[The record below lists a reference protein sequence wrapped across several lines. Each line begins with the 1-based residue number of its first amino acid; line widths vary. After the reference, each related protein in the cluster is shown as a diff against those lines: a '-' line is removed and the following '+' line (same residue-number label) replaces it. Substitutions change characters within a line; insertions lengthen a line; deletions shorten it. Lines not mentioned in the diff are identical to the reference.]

1 VRGAPSVAAGLPAV
15 LSVWKLAPGQ
25 ELYYLEAV
33 AKGVE
38 DYYVGGEAPGRWIA
52 SSNQLLGL
60 DGIVEPDALHH
71 VLAGHDPSTG
81 TQLGQPHKVP
91 GYDLTFR
98 APKSVSVLFGLG
110 DPDTARAVRDAHDEA
125 VRSALDF
132 TERHAVWS
140 RRGHAGKNQIRCEGL
155 IAAAFRHRTSRNGD
169 PHLHSHV
176 LVPNMVRGVDGKW
189 ATIDGRWVYT
199 SAKTIGYLYEAQLRH
214 NLTVSLGVE
223 WGPMKNGIGDIVGI
237 PENVLKAFSTRRA
250 EIEQS
255 MEMRGQHS
263 PRAAMIAALDTRRTK
278 THDVDPVSLR
288 EVWEATAAD
297 LGFGPA
303 DLSTVLGRAVAAPVG
318 EATKRS
324 IEDHLLSP
332 GGLTEHV
339 STFSRN
345 DVLRA
350 WCDSLP
356 GGGPIG
362 DIEALADGLE
372 DRLEAVPLDGIATRG
387 PVIRA
392 ANGRVLSSLP
402 VGRRWSTFDL
412 LNTER
417 EALDLARRL
426 LDGTAAVCE
435 EEDLL
440 AALRG
445 APTLSEEQ
453 RSAVI
458 RMTMSGN
465 GVDILTAPAG
475 AGKTFALAAARE
487 AWERSGYRVSGAAHT
502 GVAADEI
509 TNAADIPST
518 TIARLRIAIDNSEPG
533 GLDNRSVFIID
544 EAGTAGTRDLAAIL
558 DAVDRTGAKVVLV
571 GDPKQLPEITAG
583 GLFAGLIARQPTIE
597 LQDNRRQHEE
607 WEREALKQLRDGDTS
622 LALDAYRKHGRITI
636 GDTAADTKALL
647 VADWW
652 AARTQGDD
660 AIMLAGRRSEVAE
673 LNVHGRLR
681 AELAGQL
688 RGDPL
693 DIGSHQFQIGDAVMT
708 LKNDKRLGVRNGNR
722 GVVVAVG
729 SEARSMRVRM
739 QRGDVDLPARYLDAG
754 HVGHAY
760 AMTVNKA
767 HGLTCDRTMTL
778 GNDQVYRE
786 LAYEA
791 LSRGRLSNHVYM
803 PKSCTLDIE
812 EDGPHAR
819 TASLAEAT
827 ESLDRGIRRR
837 RNKHL
842 ALDELATVPI
852 EAWPTPDLHA
862 EKRRVEQILGAA
874 GPNRQRDLD
883 SLVARRT
890 TAVDDL
896 AEANVEV
903 ESLTGRKRPLRERR
917 KPDTELI
924 RETSRADNLQDRFD
938 RLDSEI
944 ASLETS
950 QHRRRSHLAAHEAD
964 AHQLK
969 AIEAVVD
976 GRIQKAI
983 ARSVTDP
990 PSYITKSVGRRPGR
1004 CEPDREWVRTVA
1016 VVEQYRVEHDITD
1029 KRTLLGPYPENN
1041 PFDQMDWEMIHNSVT
1056 ETRQELG
1063 IERPS
1068 PPHGLGIEWPSISL

>member
-1 VRGAPSVAAGLPAV
+1 V

-52 SSNQLLGL
+52 SSNMLLGL

-71 VLAGHDPSTG
+71 VLAGHDPATG
-81 TQLGQPHKVP
+81 TPLGQPHKVP

-110 DPDTARAVRDAHDEA
+110 DPDTAKAVRDAHDAA
-125 VRSALDF
+125 VCSAIEF
-132 TERHAVWS
+132 AERHAVWS
-140 RRGHAGKNQIRCEGL
+140 RRGHAGKDQIRCEGL

-176 LVPNMVRGVDGKW
+176 LVPNMVRGVDGRW
-189 ATIDGRWVYT
+189 ATIDGRWIYT

-223 WGPMKNGIGDIVGI
+223 WGPVTNGIADIVGI
-237 PENVLKAFSTRRA
+237 PEAVLKAFSTRRA
-250 EIEQS
+250 EIEER
-255 MEMRGQHS
+255 MAIRGQHS
-263 PRAAMIAALDTRRTK
+263 PQAAMIAALDTRRTK
-278 THDVDPVSLR
+278 THDVDAVHLSDT
-288 EVWEATAAD
+288 WAATAAGY
-297 LGFGPA
+297 GFGTA
-303 DLSTVLGRAVAAPVG
+303 DLSKLLDRAAPAPVDG
-318 EATKRS
+318 ATRKS

-332 GGLTEHV
+332 VGLTEHN

-356 GGGPIG
+356 NGAAIEE
-362 DIEALADGLE
+362 IEALADGLE
-372 DRLEAVPLDGIATRG
+372 DRIDVVPLDGIATRG
-387 PVIRA
+387 PVLRA

-402 VGRRWSTFDL
+402 AAARWSTFDL

-417 EALDLARRL
+417 NALELARRL
-426 LDGTAAVCE
+426 LDAGVAVCDE
-435 EEDLL
+435 HALL
-440 AALRG
+440 AALRN

-458 RMTMSGN
+458 GMTTSGN
-465 GVDILTAPAG
+465 GVDIVTAPAG
-475 AGKTFALAAARE
+475 AGKTFALAAARD
-487 AWERSGYRVSGAAHT
+487 AWERSGYRVIGAAHT

-509 TNAADIPST
+509 TNAASIPAT
-518 TIARLRIAIDNSEPG
+518 TIARLRIAIDNHEPG
-533 GLDNRSVFIID
+533 GLDARTVLVID

-558 DAVDRTGAKVVLV
+558 DEVEHCGAKVVLV

-583 GLFAGLIARQPTIE
+583 GMFAGLIARQPTIE
-597 LQDNRRQHEE
+597 LRDNRRQREE
-607 WEREALKQLRDGDTS
+607 WERDALAQLRDGDTT
-622 LALDAYRKHGRITI
+622 LALDAYRQHGRITI
-636 GDTAADTKALL
+636 GDTATDTRALL

-681 AELAGQL
+681 ADLAGQL
-688 RGDPL
+688 TGDPL
-693 DIGSHQFQIGDAVMT
+693 ELRGLEFQVGDAVMT

-722 GVVVAVG
+722 GLVIAVD
-729 SEARSMRVRM
+729 ADTCTMRVRL
-739 QRGDVDLPARYLDAG
+739 QRGEIDLPARYLDAG
-754 HVGHAY
+754 HIAHAY

-778 GNDQVYRE
+778 GNDQLYRE

-791 LSRGRLSNHVYM
+791 LSRGRLSNHVYL
-803 PKSCTLDIE
+803 PKSATLDIE

-819 TASLAEAT
+819 TATLADAT
-827 ESLDRGIRRR
+827 ETLDRTIRRR
-837 RNKHL
+837 RAKHL
-842 ALDELATVPI
+842 ALDEMATIPI
-852 EAWPTPDLHA
+852 EAWPATDL
-862 EKRRVEQILGAA
+862 RVEKKRIERTLQAA

-883 SLVARRT
+883 ALHQSRTVA
-890 TAVDDL
+890 VYEL
-896 AEANVEV
+896 AEDNAEV
-903 ESLTGRKRPLRERR
+903 GELQRRKRPLRERR

-924 RETSRADNLQDRFD
+924 GATSRAERQQDRVD
-938 RLDSEI
+938 RLDTEI
-944 ASLETS
+944 TSLETS
-950 QHRRRSHLAAHEAD
+950 QHRRHSHLAAHQAD
-964 AHQLK
+964 AQQLK
-969 AIEAVVD
+969 AIDAIID
-976 GRIQKAI
+976 GRTHKAI

-990 PSYITKSVGRRPGR
+990 PTYITKTLGHRPGR
-1004 CEPDREWVRTVA
+1004 GRPNREWIRAVGTV
-1016 VVEQYRVEHDITD
+1016 ESYRVEHDITD
-1029 KRTLLGPYPENN
+1029 NRTLIGPYPEAN
-1041 PFDQMDWEMIHNSVT
+1041 PVEQLDWDLIHISVT
-1056 ETRQELG
+1056 ETRRELG
-1063 IERPS
+1063 LETPARS
-1068 PPHGLGIEWPSISL
+1068 LGRGLDLPSIGL